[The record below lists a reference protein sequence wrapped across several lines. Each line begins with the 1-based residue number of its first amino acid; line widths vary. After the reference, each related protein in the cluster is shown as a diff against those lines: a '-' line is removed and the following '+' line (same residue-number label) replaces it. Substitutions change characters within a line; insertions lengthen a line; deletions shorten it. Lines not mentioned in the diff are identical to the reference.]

1 MNTVSIG
8 TYRAHRNTRC
18 VHCGHVGFSSQ
29 FPDEPTRHPSVCCHC
44 RAAGRTMPTTTGDNL
59 SPKAPDTISWGGHVV
74 GAPGF
79 SEDQFERAMVR
90 AFADDLRVKQLHDGA
105 YVVHHPG
112 TTNGYRVTRERC
124 TCKAGEVGTPCKHR
138 AVLIAHLD
146 IREPHTDREWRKLAP
161 SA

>member
-1 MNTVSIG
+1 MNTVTIG

-18 VHCGHVGFSSQ
+18 VHCGHVGFSSE
-29 FPDEPTRHPSVCCHC
+29 FPDEPARHPSVCCHC
-44 RAAGRTMPTTTGDNL
+44 RAAGRTMQTSTTPEPAT
-59 SPKAPDTISWGGHVV
+59 PDTISWGGHVV

-79 SEDQFERAMVR
+79 SEDQFERAMAR